1 MPPLPDVSVL
11 REKVERLFP
20 YVRSLALQ
28 QGNAAAVA
36 MLDQWKAV
44 YDSLV
49 AGDTLVEDDA
59 LRARLFAVINTAE
72 GILARLQN
80 SSPPSLPPEPG
91 RPPDP
96 IDSSGTVIR
105 PPTMPPIMPPIFVP
119 DSAAIAARL
128 DRMRAFVDSAAVNVA
143 SAPNLPA
150 TDLIA
155 RAVAVI
161 DSAQERLLGGQIG
174 RAFVLQTRAAD
185 IVARLSSVLLLRS
198 RVVDGLTRVEAHLDS
213 LVTYLAG
220 APNARASE
228 ALAAI
233 PALLDSVADQLAD
246 GRVLAAD
253 RTLERAKKRVQLA
266 HEIIR
271 FEAQLTR
278 ALAGLQ
284 ERIGKAET
292 IVAASGD
299 TAAVAFLSRAQI
311 AADSAAAAMSEQE
324 LHRAAKWIEHG
335 DKALARAIFVA
346 TAPQRIAGEIASL
359 RSRMARLLATLPLT
373 AVRERAIVQRASPL
387 VDSAQVALDAGLLA
401 KAETLV
407 QKVRYALDTLIR
419 QPVPMPQPMP
429 PITQLPVDSVVAL
442 VRQWVARALMLNDTA
457 DSDSIRVAVDGV
469 MALLQ
474 QIPVALEQGQRELA
488 VQLASKALAMI
499 VGVTQTASADVAGQW
514 GTDPIVQE
522 LIKAGEDAARASQAP
537 TDVETERP
545 EKLQYTL
552 VNTPNPFNPSTRVQ
566 FTLAVTEQANLTVY
580 NMLGQEMR
588 VLTSGVRSA
597 GTHEVVWDG
606 RDASGISLAS
616 GIYFARL
623 QTQSTSLVIRMVL
636 SR

>member
-1 MPPLPDVSVL
+1 
-11 REKVERLFP
+11 
-20 YVRSLALQ
+20 
-28 QGNAAAVA
+28 
-36 MLDQWKAV
+36 
-44 YDSLV
+44 
-49 AGDTLVEDDA
+49 
-59 LRARLFAVINTAE
+59 
-72 GILARLQN
+72 
-80 SSPPSLPPEPG
+80 
-91 RPPDP
+91 
-96 IDSSGTVIR
+96 
-105 PPTMPPIMPPIFVP
+105 
-119 DSAAIAARL
+119 
-128 DRMRAFVDSAAVNVA
+128 
-143 SAPNLPA
+143 
-150 TDLIA
+150 
-155 RAVAVI
+155 
-161 DSAQERLLGGQIG
+161 
-174 RAFVLQTRAAD
+174 
-185 IVARLSSVLLLRS
+185 
-198 RVVDGLTRVEAHLDS
+198 
-213 LVTYLAG
+213 
-220 APNARASE
+220 
-228 ALAAI
+228 
-233 PALLDSVADQLAD
+233 
-246 GRVLAAD
+246 
-253 RTLERAKKRVQLA
+253 
-266 HEIIR
+266 
-271 FEAQLTR
+271 
-278 ALAGLQ
+278 
-284 ERIGKAET
+284 
-292 IVAASGD
+292 
-299 TAAVAFLSRAQI
+299 
-311 AADSAAAAMSEQE
+311 
-324 LHRAAKWIEHG
+324 
-335 DKALARAIFVA
+335 
-346 TAPQRIAGEIASL
+346 
-359 RSRMARLLATLPLT
+359 
-373 AVRERAIVQRASPL
+373 L